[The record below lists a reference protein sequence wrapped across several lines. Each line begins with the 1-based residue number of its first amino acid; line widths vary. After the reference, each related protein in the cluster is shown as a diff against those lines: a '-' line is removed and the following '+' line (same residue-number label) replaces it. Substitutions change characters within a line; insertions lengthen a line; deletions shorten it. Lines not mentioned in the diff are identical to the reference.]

1 MKAGSLHLP
10 ADSLATR
17 IAAILIAGLL
27 AAQAVSLWL
36 QWNERAEVVAQ
47 TRGQY
52 FPDRLAE
59 AVRQLEALPR
69 TQRASAT
76 EVRDSGLSATPLG
89 DEDVFAHTPRGAIVA
104 MLADRLG
111 SPRENS
117 VSSPGGQGM
126 QRGNA
131 SRVVDVR
138 LADGQWI
145 RFATTR
151 DPGPPAWPSDLLT
164 RLLIT
169 LGGAIVATG
178 LAVRLATRPLR
189 ALAEAADA
197 LGHDLDAPPL
207 AETGPAET
215 RHAAR
220 AFNRMQDKIR
230 RLIAERARALAAVS
244 HDLRTPLTR
253 LRLRAELIDDNT
265 LRGQMTNDLN
275 AMAAM
280 LDSTLDYLRNL
291 HDNEPLRRI
300 DMNALL
306 ASLTDD
312 YAENDVPVSIEGSAH
327 APYSGRLSALR
338 RALQNL
344 IDNAVRYGH
353 RVTVRIE
360 DDANRLR
367 IAVEDD
373 GPGLPPEQCARVV
386 EPFYRAPDSNDVT
399 SNTSGIGLGLSITRD
414 IALLHG
420 GQLQLGR
427 SSQGGLC
434 AALILPR
441 DSETPSKAA

>member
-1 MKAGSLHLP
+1 MKAGSPRFP

-27 AAQAVSLWL
+27 AAQVVSLWL

-52 FPDRLAE
+52 FSDRLAE

-69 TQRASAT
+69 TQRVSAT
-76 EVRDSGLSATPLG
+76 VVRDGGLSATPLG
-89 DEDVFAHTPRGAIVA
+89 NEEVFAHTPRGAIGA

-111 SPRENS
+111 SPREIR
-117 VSSPGGQGM
+117 SPGGQGM

-131 SRVVDVR
+131 SRIVDVR

-151 DPGPPAWPSDLLT
+151 DPGPPAWPNDLLT

-169 LGGAIVATG
+169 LGGAIVATA
-178 LAVRLATRPLR
+178 LAVRLVTRPLR
-189 ALAEAADA
+189 VLAEAADA

-220 AFNRMQDKIR
+220 AFNRMQEKIR

-253 LRLRAELIDDNT
+253 LRLRAELIDDDT

-291 HDNEPLRRI
+291 HDNEALRRI

-312 YAENDVPVSIEGSAH
+312 YAENDVPVSIEGYAH

-344 IDNAVRYGH
+344 IDNAIRYGH

-386 EPFYRAPDSNDVT
+386 EPFYRAPDSNDAT
-399 SNTSGIGLGLSITRD
+399 PNTSGIGLGLSITRD

-420 GQLQLGR
+420 GELQLGR
-427 SSQGGLC
+427 SPQGGLC

-441 DSETPSKAA
+441 GGETPPKAA

>member
-1 MKAGSLHLP
+1 MNAGSLRLP

-52 FPDRLAE
+52 FADRLAE
-59 AVRQLEALPR
+59 AVRQLEAVPR
-69 TQRASAT
+69 TQRALAAA
-76 EVRDSGLSATPLG
+76 VGDSGLSATPIG
-89 DEDVFAHTPRGAIVA
+89 DADIFPHTPRGAIVA
-104 MLADRLG
+104 VLADRLG
-111 SPRENS
+111 SPREIR
-117 VSSPGGQGM
+117 SPGGQGM

-131 SRVVDVR
+131 SRIVDVR

-145 RFATTR
+145 RLATTR

-164 RLLIT
+164 RLLIA
-169 LGGAIVATG
+169 LGGAIVATA

-220 AFNRMQDKIR
+220 AFNRMQEKIR

-253 LRLRAELIDDNT
+253 LRLRAELIDDET
-265 LRGQMTNDLN
+265 LRKQMTNDLN
-275 AMAAM
+275 TMAAM

-306 ASLTDD
+306 SSLADD
-312 YAENDVPVSIEGSAH
+312 YAENDVPIEIEGVAH

-344 IDNAVRYGH
+344 IDNAVRYGR
-353 RVTVRIE
+353 RVSVRIK
-360 DDANRLR
+360 DDETCLR
-367 IAVEDD
+367 IAVDDD
-373 GPGLPPEQCARVV
+373 GPGLLPEQRTRAV
-386 EPFYRAPDSNDVT
+386 EPYARGLHPNDAT
-399 SNTSGIGLGLSITRD
+399 SNTNGIGLGLSITHD

-420 GQLQLGR
+420 GELQLDR
-427 SSQGGLC
+427 SPEGGLS
-434 AALILPR
+434 ATLILPR
-441 DSETPSKAA
+441 AGKTPPEDA

>member
-1 MKAGSLHLP
+1 MKAGSPRFP

-27 AAQAVSLWL
+27 AAQVVSLWL

-52 FPDRLAE
+52 FSDRLAE

-69 TQRASAT
+69 TQRVSAT
-76 EVRDSGLSATPLG
+76 VVRDGGLSATPLG
-89 DEDVFAHTPRGAIVA
+89 NEEVFAHTPRGAIGA

-111 SPRENS
+111 SPREIR
-117 VSSPGGQGM
+117 SPGGQGM

-131 SRVVDVR
+131 SRIVDVR

-151 DPGPPAWPSDLLT
+151 DPGPPAWPNDLLT

-178 LAVRLATRPLR
+178 LAVRLVTRPLR
-189 ALAEAADA
+189 VLAEAADA

-220 AFNRMQDKIR
+220 AFNRMQEKIR

-253 LRLRAELIDDNT
+253 LRLRAELIDDDT

-291 HDNEPLRRI
+291 HDNEALRRI

-312 YAENDVPVSIEGSAH
+312 YAENDVPVSIEGCAH

-344 IDNAVRYGH
+344 IDNAIRYGH

-386 EPFYRAPDSNDVT
+386 EPFYRAPDSNVAAP
-399 SNTSGIGLGLSITRD
+399 NTSGIGLGLSITRD

-420 GQLQLGR
+420 GELQLSR
-427 SSQGGLC
+427 SPQGGLC

-441 DSETPSKAA
+441 GGETPPKAA